1 MRKISEFGLEKTY
14 EPNSELV
21 LALIKIL
28 VLSFVPQS
36 KVEFGIDL
44 VIKKIC
50 NVATKRNN
58 SENCLRELEK
68 LAA

>member
-28 VLSFVPQS
+28 VLRFVPQS

-44 VIKKIC
+44 VINKIC

-58 SENCLRELEK
+58 SENGLRKLDK